1 MKHADKETLNAA
13 VENYFSREATLSP
26 ALKNW
31 EEDLPKSVEAQ
42 HTAPRLTY
50 ITEINNVWM
59 ELPLHDNIMWGL
71 SILLLIVTP
80 IPLICYLSL
89 LLIPGIIH
97 DLFEHPSIFILYL
110 LLSFV
115 IFSLMFLSIK
125 IALYVPRSLPIR
137 FNRARQKVYVY
148 QHTRSWNPWVRWP
161 TTIKVFDW
169 ADIHGELS
177 YQSGRYNQGYQ
188 LWCAV
193 CQPGTRQVI
202 DRFMLSDSIG
212 HPKVQRGLWSHC
224 CHYMAHRPV
233 PTRPLYKTQPRTWK
247 LRETVRWPADIDH
260 ESRTAPQDK
269 TGSKYHAS
277 EF

>member
-1 MKHADKETLNAA
+1 MNAA
-13 VENYFSREATLSP
+13 VESYFSRESTLSP

-31 EEDLPKSVEAQ
+31 EEDLPKSVKAQ

-50 ITEINNVWM
+50 INEINNVWM
-59 ELPLHDNIMWGL
+59 EVPKHEDVMWG
-71 SILLLIVTP
+71 
-80 IPLICYLSL
+80 
-89 LLIPGIIH
+89 GGW
-97 DLFEHPSIFILYL
+97 
-110 LLSFV
+110 LSFV
-115 IFSLMFLSIK
+115 MSGMFFLCSISFIFLPGFFIEILLDNLGFFIFYIIMMFFIFSAFILTAKM
-125 IALYVPRSLPIR
+125 ALYIPRPLPIR
-137 FNRARQKVYVY
+137 FNRTRQKVYVY

-247 LRETVRWPADIDH
+247 LRETVRWPADIDL
-260 ESRTAPQDK
+260 ESRTAPQDDLPE
-269 TGSKYHAS
+269 TSGARD
-277 EF
+277 ETR

>member
-1 MKHADKETLNAA
+1 MNAA
-13 VENYFSREATLSP
+13 LESYFSRESTLTP
-26 ALKNW
+26 PLKNW
-31 EEDLPKSVEAQ
+31 EEDLPKSVETQ

-50 ITEINNVWM
+50 INEINNVWM
-59 ELPLHDNIMWGL
+59 EVPYYEDIFWGGGWL
-71 SILLLIVTP
+71 ATIAITLAFPFCCLFIFMPGFLYESFFNNFLFLIF
-80 IPLICYLSL
+80 YL
-89 LLIPGIIH
+89 
-97 DLFEHPSIFILYL
+97 
-110 LLSFV
+110 
-115 IFSLMFLSIK
+115 FSLFFIFTLAFMNIK
-125 IALYVPRSLPIR
+125 LMLTVPRPLPIR

-247 LRETVRWPADIDH
+247 LRETVRWPSDIDH
-260 ESRTAPQDK
+260 ESRTAPQDEVAE
-269 TGSKYHAS
+269 TSGARD
-277 EF
+277 ETR